1 MLDNFYQ
8 GEGSLGGSV
17 ASKVFPKIPAV
28 ARSFKEAVRELRHC
42 VCVGGDH
49 FAQSGIPARARRTVN
64 GHASARKHGC
74 YM

>member
-17 ASKVFPKIPAV
+17 ASKVFPKIPTV

-42 VCVGGDH
+42 VGVAVITLHSLECSRAERTTCVRLG
-49 FAQSGIPARARRTVN
+49 SMVVTC
-64 GHASARKHGC
+64 K
-74 YM
+74 